1 MTYNPQTVKTWIA
14 DDPDPQTAQELQTL
28 LTQAENK
35 NQTAIQEISD
45 CFSAPLT
52 FGTAGLRGQLGA
64 GPNRMNR
71 AVVIKAAAGLTKYL
85 TTQLPQGF
93 TVIIGYDARH
103 QSKQF
108 ALDTAAVVEAGGG
121 HALLFDQ
128 HYPTPLTAY
137 ALEKLHADAAVMV
150 TASHNPPQDNGY
162 KVYLGGQIIPTT
174 GRSAQIVPPY
184 DAQIFTRISEIVSA
198 KNVPRAASGWETIG
212 SEIVEAY
219 LQRITEISAETLQA
233 GGITRS
239 ACQNQRQSSVQ
250 RQSLRIVY
258 TAMHGVGGELM
269 VRALNAVGF
278 GDVVFVPE
286 QQQPDPDFPTVA
298 FPNPEEAGALD
309 LAIALARQVNAD
321 LILANDPDADRVSA
335 AIPDPA
341 DPCGFRQLTGDEIG
355 ALLGEQAAQ
364 ICQAPQPQT
373 AGLQHTETTASWNA
387 ELPQPVLANSIVS
400 SRLLQKIAANY
411 DLGYAAT
418 LTGFKW
424 ISRAPNLV
432 FGYEEAI
439 GYCVDP
445 QCVRD
450 KDGIS
455 AGVTLALLAAK
466 QRAEG
471 SNLQALLD
479 AQARRYGLHATAPLI
494 LRVDDPAII
503 ATNMANL
510 RAQPPTELAGAKVVE
525 AVDLQEGWAGL
536 PPTDGLWYRTTRD
549 DRVVVRPSGTEPKL
563 KCYLEVIVPA
573 GEDADLVEVRA
584 RAAKRLEQIKADLR
598 QVLAQ

>member
-1 MTYNPQTVKTWIA
+1 
-14 DDPDPQTAQELQTL
+14 
-28 LTQAENK
+28 
-35 NQTAIQEISD
+35 
-45 CFSAPLT
+45 
-52 FGTAGLRGQLGA
+52 
-64 GPNRMNR
+64 
-71 AVVIKAAAGLTKYL
+71 
-85 TTQLPQGF
+85 
-93 TVIIGYDARH
+93 
-103 QSKQF
+103 
-108 ALDTAAVVEAGGG
+108 
-121 HALLFDQ
+121 
-128 HYPTPLTAY
+128 
-137 ALEKLHADAAVMV
+137 
-150 TASHNPPQDNGY
+150 
-162 KVYLGGQIIPTT
+162 
-174 GRSAQIVPPY
+174 
-184 DAQIFTRISEIVSA
+184 
-198 KNVPRAASGWETIG
+198 
-212 SEIVEAY
+212 
-219 LQRITEISAETLQA
+219 
-233 GGITRS
+233 
-239 ACQNQRQSSVQ
+239 
-250 RQSLRIVY
+250 
-258 TAMHGVGGELM
+258 M

-321 LILANDPDADRVSA
+321 LILANDPDADRMSA

-341 DPCGFRQLTGDEIG
+341 DPRGFRQLTGDEIG

-364 ICQAPQPQT
+364 ICQALQPQT
-373 AGLQHTETTASWNA
+373 AGLQRTETSASWNA

-411 DLGYAAT
+411 GLGYAAT

-445 QCVRD
+445 QYVRD

-455 AGVTLALLAAK
+455 AGVKLALLAAK

-479 AQARRYGLHATAPLI
+479 AQARRYGLHATAPLT
-494 LRVDDPAII
+494 LRVDDPTII

-510 RAQPPTELAGAKVVE
+510 RAHPPTELAGAKVVE

-563 KCYLEVIVPA
+563 KCYLEVIVPVD
-573 GEDADLVEVRA
+573 EDADLVKVRA